1 VGRSPPRVRSQPR
14 IRAAEKPDASGTAA
28 RPLYGVQ
35 GVIINGDGR
44 RVDELT
50 GEGREGCGF
59 GPCLDSR
66 ERGGRGCR
74 LCDVIARL
82 PQPARPAEI
91 VAAVDADAHE
101 RAHKNAARD
110 GDPKL
115 PGEKPRRHP
124 MFEKRHRDGP
134 HRSNV

>member
-1 VGRSPPRVRSQPR
+1 M
-14 IRAAEKPDASGTAA
+14 
-28 RPLYGVQ
+28 
-35 GVIINGDGR
+35 IINAAGR

-66 ERGGRGCR
+66 ERGGRGCY
-74 LCDVIARL
+74 LCDTIATL
-82 PQPARPAEI
+82 PQPIKRLAP
-91 VAAVDADAHE
+91 AAVDEGIHE
-101 RAHKNAARD
+101 REHANAARD

-115 PGEKPRRHP
+115 SGAKERRHP
-124 MFEKRHRDGP
+124 MYEKRRRQGP